1 MSPPNESIMTVID
14 EISLNDPSNGQT
26 SQEDLALTNQSPAR
40 DQPANEKSVNVRMG
54 DFPNPSTG
62 GSTLSSHSG

>member
-14 EISLNDPSNGQT
+14 EITPNDPSNGQT

-40 DQPANEKSVNVRMG
+40 DQPANEKSVNFRTV